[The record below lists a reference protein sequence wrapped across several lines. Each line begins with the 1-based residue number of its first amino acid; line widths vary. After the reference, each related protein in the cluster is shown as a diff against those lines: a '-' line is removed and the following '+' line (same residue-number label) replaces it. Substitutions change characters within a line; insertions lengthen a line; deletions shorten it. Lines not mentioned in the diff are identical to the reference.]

1 MRTRNYFAL
10 FATLAALALPNGAH
24 ADQFLAD
31 FRGFD
36 YEDPNNTPGF
46 GNVGDGYNSLGIVL
60 SVNPSLLTANF
71 GANQYTYRFNNLSA
85 TSTESAA
92 PFLFVFYSPGDFDI
106 YEDPNFPVG
115 TSADYG
121 TNPANATAP
130 STFVD
135 GTNILG
141 GTVTNFV
148 LTIDLSSG
156 TGSFNGDI
164 AFNRGTQSGSIPAA
178 QLGGWTFAGLTSGGG
193 TGAPAGYQHQVDG
206 EIRVPDVVPVTTK
219 SWGQVKSTYR
229 R

>member
-1 MRTRNYFAL
+1 MRNRNYFIL
-10 FATLAALALPNGAH
+10 FATLAVLAFPAGAG

-36 YEDPNNTPGF
+36 YEDPNTTPGF
-46 GNVGDGYNSLGIVL
+46 GNVGDGYNSVGFVIE
-60 SVNPSLLTANF
+60 VNPALLTINEAANE
-71 GANQYTYRFNNLSA
+71 YTYRFKNLTA

-92 PFLFVFYSPGDFDI
+92 PFLFVFYSAGDFDI
-106 YEDPNFPVG
+106 YEDAIGGG
-115 TSADYG
+115 TAATYG
-121 TNPANATAP
+121 TNPPNATSP
-130 STFVD
+130 STFSD

-148 LTIDLSSG
+148 LTLDLSAG

-164 AFNRGTQSGSIPAA
+164 AFTRGTQSGSIPPA
-178 QLGGWTFAGLTSGGG
+178 QLNGWTFAGLTSGGG
-193 TGAPAGYQHQVDG
+193 TGTPEGYQHQVDG
-206 EIRVPDVVPVTTK
+206 EIRVPDVTPARPA

>member
-1 MRTRNYFAL
+1 MRTRNYFAV
-10 FATLAALALPNGAH
+10 FATLAALALPAGAQ

-36 YEDPNNTPGF
+36 YEDPNSTPGF
-46 GNVGDGYNSLGIVL
+46 GDVGDGYNSLGIVL
-60 SVNPSLLTANF
+60 SVNPSLLTADFVN
-71 GANQYTYRFNNLSA
+71 NEYTYRFYNLTA

-92 PFLFVFYSPGDFDI
+92 PFLFVFYSAGDFDI
-106 YEDPNFPVG
+106 YEDPISTG
-115 TSADYG
+115 TAHDYG
-121 TNPANATAP
+121 SNPPNATAP

-164 AFNRGTQSGSIPAA
+164 AFTRGTQSGSIPPA
-178 QLGGWTFAGLTSGGG
+178 QLNGWTFAGLTSGGG
-193 TGAPAGYQHQVDG
+193 TGTPDGYQHQVDG
-206 EIRVPDVVPVTTK
+206 EIRVPDVVPAEPTT
-219 SWGQVKSTYR
+219 WGQVKSKYR

>member
-1 MRTRNYFAL
+1 MRTRNYFAV
-10 FATLAALALPNGAH
+10 FAALAVLALPSGAQ

-36 YEDPNNTPGF
+36 YEDPNSTPGF
-46 GNVGDGYNSLGIVL
+46 GDIGDGYNSLGIVL
-60 SVNPSLLTANF
+60 SVNPALLTIDNV
-71 GANQYTYRFNNLSA
+71 NNEYTYRFYNLA
-85 TSTESAA
+85 AVSTETAA
-92 PFLFVFYSPGDFDI
+92 PFLFVFYSAGDFDI
-106 YEDPNFPVG
+106 YEDSRGLG
-115 TSADYG
+115 TAADYG

-148 LTIDLSSG
+148 LTLDLSSG

-164 AFNRGTQSGSIPAA
+164 AFNRGTQSGSIPPA
-178 QLGGWTFAGLTSGGG
+178 QLNGWTFAGLTSGGG
-193 TGAPAGYQHQVDG
+193 TGTPEGYQHQVDG
-206 EIRVPDVVPVTTK
+206 EIRVPDVVPAQPAT
-219 SWGQVKSTYR
+219 WGQVKSTYR